1 MWSLRITPGSTAPI
15 YQQIVSQ
22 VRHAIVSGA
31 VAEGALLPSVRVLA
45 EQLLINP
52 NTVAKAYGELSKDGL
67 VEPLPGRGL
76 SVTPRRAGMGL
87 TRGERLR
94 RIDPVVTQLMHEAV
108 ALELTEEEVR
118 ELLAKKWKALEE
130 AVGGGESRSRKS
142 VVSDQ

>member
-22 VRHAIVSGA
+22 VRHAIASGA
-31 VAEGALLPSVRVLA
+31 ATEGALLPSVRVLA

-76 SVTPRRAGMGL
+76 SVAPRRAGMGL
-87 TRGERLR
+87 TRAERLR
-94 RIDPVVTQLMHEAV
+94 RIDPLATQLMHEAI

-118 ELLAKKWKALEE
+118 EVLAQKWKALEG
-130 AVGGGESRSRKS
+130 VVRS
-142 VVSDQ
+142 Q